1 MEEGIGGRI
10 PAPHYSLLHYDDD
23 QNDVGEN
30 LVRGDIR
37 FRPEDED
44 VKHSTRRRR
53 QSRTNFF
60 LTTSPGCDLNDEE
73 ETAVSDEEV
82 VGDDS
87 RRRPARQ

>member
-37 FRPEDED
+37 FRPEDKD
-44 VKHSTRRRR
+44 TK
-53 QSRTNFF
+53 Q
-60 LTTSPGCDLNDEE
+60 LDKE
-73 ETAVSDEEV
+73 ETTVSYKLSLDNV
-82 VGDDS
+82 TMM
-87 RRRPARQ
+87 

>member
-44 VKHSTRRRR
+44 VKR
-53 QSRTNFF
+53 
-60 LTTSPGCDLNDEE
+60 LDEE
-73 ETAVSDEEV
+73 ETTVSDELLLDNV
-82 VGDDS
+82 T
-87 RRRPARQ
+87 RM